1 LYCLPNP
8 SAIFEGIDTAAR
20 FVCDV
25 KAYNSSFG
33 NFFMTS
39 YKNLDAWKNAMQL
52 VKEVYLLTKKFPKE
66 ELYALTSQTKRVAV
80 SIPSNIAEGLGRQY
94 KKDTLQ
100 FLHISRGSL
109 YELETLLNI
118 AVMVEI
124 ITEDEFNK
132 IIPALEKALQVL
144 NGFINYNQKADLK

>member
-1 LYCLPNP
+1 M
-8 SAIFEGIDTAAR
+8 R
-20 FVCDV
+20 
-25 KAYNSSFG
+25 
-33 NFFMTS
+33 S
-39 YKNLDAWKNAMQL
+39 YKDLDAWKNAMQL

-66 ELYALTSQTKRVAV
+66 ELYALTSQTKRAAV
-80 SIPSNIAEGLGRQY
+80 SVPSNIAEGLGRQY

-132 IIPALEKALQVL
+132 IIPSLEKALQVL

>member
-1 LYCLPNP
+1 M
-8 SAIFEGIDTAAR
+8 R
-20 FVCDV
+20 
-25 KAYNSSFG
+25 
-33 NFFMTS
+33 S
-39 YKNLDAWKNAMQL
+39 YKDLDAWKNAMQL

-66 ELYALTSQTKRVAV
+66 EMYGLTSQTKRAAV
-80 SIPSNIAEGLGRQY
+80 SVPSNIAEGLGRQY

-124 ITEDEFNK
+124 ITEEEFNN
-132 IIPALEKALQVL
+132 IIPTLEKTLQVL

>member
-1 LYCLPNP
+1 MNVGRLRRL
-8 SAIFEGIDTAAR
+8 SAIKKIYMA
-20 FVCDV
+20 
-25 KAYNSSFG
+25 N
-33 NFFMTS
+33 
-39 YKNLDAWKNAMQL
+39 YKNLDAWKTAMQL
-52 VKEVYLLTKKFPKE
+52 VKAVYLLTKKYPKE
-66 ELYALTSQTKRVAV
+66 ELYALTSQTKRAAV
-80 SIPSNIAEGLGRQY
+80 SVPSNIAEGLGRQY

-124 ITEDEFNK
+124 ITEEEFNA
-132 IIPALEKALQVL
+132 IIPVLEKALQVL

>member
-1 LYCLPNP
+1 MYAKLY
-8 SAIFEGIDTAAR
+8 
-20 FVCDV
+20 
-25 KAYNSSFG
+25 
-33 NFFMTS
+33 FMRS
-39 YKNLDAWKNAMQL
+39 YKGLDAWKNAMQL
-52 VKEVYLLTKKFPKE
+52 VKEIYLLTKKFPKE
-66 ELYALTSQTKRVAV
+66 ELYALTSQTKRAAV
-80 SIPSNIAEGLGRQY
+80 SVPSNIAEGLGRQY